1 MESKYPKFVDPNI
14 SRDFLYV
21 DDAVEAFIDIA
32 LNLITEDY
40 GSSFNIGTGLKT
52 TIKDCAELAKD
63 IFSIP
68 HDPDFSMP
76 SRDWDMTNWY
86 ANIDEVRSRIG
97 WTPRTSLREGILKT
111 AEWFHGLENKEKYV
125 QSSKR
130 FGLDTKHSVSAVI
143 ACYKDNE
150 AIPVMYERL
159 KATFT
164 KLNVD
169 YEIIFVNDGSPDNSE
184 EVIRA
189 ISRND
194 RRVRGISHSRNF
206 GSQAGFRSGMEIST
220 KNSCVLLDGEHFI
233 GSSIISHTSRFL
245 TMQATSRSW
254 ISVLSAPC

>member
-1 MESKYPKFVDPNI
+1 MLTD
-14 SRDFLYV
+14 
-21 DDAVEAFIDIA
+21 
-32 LNLITEDY
+32 
-40 GSSFNIGTGLKT
+40 
-52 TIKDCAELAKD
+52 
-63 IFSIP
+63 
-68 HDPDFSMP
+68 
-76 SRDWDMTNWY
+76 WY

-97 WTPRTSLREGILKT
+97 WGPRTSFREGIVKT
-111 AEWFHGLENKEKYV
+111 AEWFQGLENKEKYV

-159 KATFT
+159 KETFT

-220 KNSCVLLDGEHFI
+220 KNSCVLLDGDLQDPPELIEADGEEVARRVRCCLWPPRRTASNCSYANQPTRHFT
-233 GSSIISHTSRFL
+233 GSLIISPTFRSH
-245 TMQATSRSW
+245 TMQATFRSW
-254 ISVLSAPC
+254 IGALSTLC